1 MKRIILT
8 AMVAIG
14 CVSLVQ
20 AQQKT
25 GEEQFVVYKWY
36 QNGRAHYAKVP
47 PRGVTNYIKLNEWGI
62 VITDRSDEDESNG
75 STLSPIR
82 PNTVKG
88 AQITPAGTHDKQA
101 ANAPPAAAQPAA
113 QSNEALPEGTIP
125 RETLCQE
132 SQNDLNTINNS
143 KEKTLYIQDE
153 NGNRIP
159 LSAEQVENRRA
170 QAQEFISSYC
180 N

>member
-62 VITDRSDEDESNG
+62 VITDRPAEDEFNG
-75 STLSPIR
+75 SILSPMR
-82 PNTVKG
+82 PSTGGKG

-101 ANAPPAAAQPAA
+101 ANTTPATAQPAT
-113 QSNEALPEGTIP
+113 QSNEALPEGTIT
-125 RETLCQE
+125 RETRCKEAQD
-132 SQNDLNTINNS
+132 NLNTINN
-143 KEKTLYIQDE
+143 KKTVYQEDS
-153 NGNRIP
+153 NGNLVP
-159 LSAEQVENRRA
+159 LSAEEVESRRA
-170 QAQEFISSYC
+170 QAQEIVSSYC